1 MTTSKPSGVFSFG
14 FFYREMAMFVIRVA
28 AIIAACLFC
37 CNADAQCK
45 NSRCYRPAFL
55 TAQPAGKVVRK
66 WTINADGSKTLIF
79 DATKGG
85 DLKSPEQTT
94 PVVSKSP
101 GGLMPGEINR
111 DSRAYAHAK
120 REAQILAN
128 SGRGAWHPLGT
139 APGCS
144 FSGCGVSSTGSPN
157 HCYRNL
163 GDSRI
168 VARACVYRN
177 GRYYWSAHLR

>member
-1 MTTSKPSGVFSFG
+1 
-14 FFYREMAMFVIRVA
+14 MFVIRVA

-37 CNADAQCK
+37 CNADAQCA
-45 NSRCYRPAFL
+45 NNRCYRPMFSSS
-55 TAQPAGKVVRK
+55 QVGGKVTR
-66 WTINADGSKTLIF
+66 TRSQLPDGSWGPWKSV
-79 DATKGG
+79 A
-85 DLKSPEQTT
+85 KSPEQTT

-101 GGLMPGEINR
+101 GGLMPGEISR
-111 DSRAYAHAK
+111 DSRAYSHAK
-120 REAQILAN
+120 REAQMLAN
-128 SGRGAWHPLGT
+128 SGNGAWHPLGV
-139 APGCS
+139 APGCRY
-144 FSGCGVSSTGSPN
+144 SGCGVSSTGSPN